1 MPLNIY
7 TSNLM
12 EHLVDRLEQVVR
24 APRRAPGTPF
34 DKELIVVQSKGMQR
48 WLSMELAGRIGV
60 WANGEFLF
68 PNRFVEEVFARVL
81 PDSPAEAPLF
91 APEVMT
97 WRILG
102 LLLQVT
108 GKPGFEEI
116 AGYLSDDADGLKR
129 MQLAQR
135 IADTFD
141 RYTIYRPEKLLEWE
155 EGAEEHWQA
164 QLWRALSDGVTQ
176 KHRARLL
183 HDFRRA
189 LESGRLPEQRRISVI
204 GIPSLPPFH
213 LEVLARI
220 AQYGE
225 VNLFLLNP
233 CRQYWGEIVSER
245 ELARLEIRGEGAEQW
260 YETGNPL
267 LASWGKL
274 GRDFFEAIIDGCGE
288 HERRDSFP
296 ELPQGSLLHE
306 VQADIVELRGAEAGL
321 RTVSAHDLSLK
332 VHSCHSPMRE
342 VEVLYDTLLSIFDAD
357 PSLSPRDVLVMTPDI
372 ETYAPYIS
380 AVFQNPEEGGERVPY
395 SIADRS
401 LKNEGEAAQALLA
414 ILGLCGGRYG
424 VATVLDILE
433 SPPVARR
440 FNLSEDDLETV
451 RDWLR
456 GANIRW
462 GIDAEQRTEHG
473 VPPFR
478 ENSWAAGLDRLLL
491 GYAMNGDGRSFYNGI
506 LPFDDMEG
514 GVALV
519 FGRFLTFCE
528 RLFGETRALA
538 RPRVPSEWVPALR
551 QILDDFILPD
561 QEGER
566 ELLSLIEI
574 AKKLGECGSQA
585 GFEGEVGI
593 EVVRY
598 WLEQQL
604 GSSERGLGFLT
615 GGVTFCAML
624 PMRSIPFPVV
634 ALIGMDEGQF
644 PRRNPA
650 QGFDLMTAERRAG
663 DRSPRDEDRY
673 LFLEA
678 LLSARKRLHISYVG
692 QSIKDNTELPPSV
705 LVSELLDYLER
716 CFVTSNGTPAG
727 AVLHHPLQPFSQN
740 YFTGNPA
747 LFSYS
752 RRNCAGAA
760 AKMSPPT
767 PPPPFLEAPL
777 SPWEEESTVTLKALI
792 DFLCNPAKE
801 LLRRRLG
808 IRIEQGAEPLEEAEP
823 FSLPTLT
830 KYQLEQEMV
839 TALLRG
845 EDLDV
850 PYAVAC
856 AQGDLPPGVCG
867 SALFRKL
874 GEPATEFAAKVAEV
888 AGAEPLPPLDIDLK
902 LSGGRILGRI
912 ENLRSDR
919 MVRYRYT
926 KLKAKDQ
933 LRLWVEHLALNCA
946 RAAGYP
952 LQSTFVAAD
961 STIHLPPVGECAE
974 QLDRLLELYRKGMTC
989 PLKFFPE
996 TSLEYARKSRDP
1008 KKAGK
1013 ALTDALGKWRGSEF
1027 FEGEGKDDHCRRCF
1041 GDEAPLDEEF
1051 TAVAL
1056 QIWGPLLDHQTNA
1069 LTPTLSRR
1077 EREDKT

>member
-1 MPLNIY
+1 MPLYIH

-12 EHLVDRLEQVVR
+12 EHLVDRLEKVVR
-24 APRRAPGTPF
+24 APRRAPCSPF

-48 WLSMELAGRIGV
+48 WLSMELAARIGV

-68 PNRFVEEVFARVL
+68 PNRFVERVFTEVL
-81 PDSPAEAPLF
+81 PDAPEEAPLF
-91 APEVMT
+91 SPEVMT

-102 LLLQVT
+102 LLQQAPAA
-108 GKPGFEEI
+108 PGFEEI
-116 AGYLSDDADGLKR
+116 AAYLLDDADGLKR

-135 IADTFD
+135 VADTFD
-141 RYTIYRPEKLLEWE
+141 RYTVYRPEKLLEWE
-155 EGAEEHWQA
+155 QGKEDHWQA
-164 QLWRALSDGVTQ
+164 QLWRALTADVTQ
-176 KHRARLL
+176 KHRGRLL
-183 HDFRRA
+183 HEFRKA
-189 LESGRLPEQRRISVI
+189 LDAGRLPDRRRISVI

-220 AQYGE
+220 AQHAE

-245 ELARLEIRGEGAEQW
+245 ELARLEKRGEVAEQW

-288 HERRDSFP
+288 HERQDRFSR
-296 ELPQGSLLHE
+296 LPQGPLLYE
-306 VQADIVELRGAEAGL
+306 VQADIVELRGADAGVRHL
-321 RTVSAHDLSLK
+321 DAGDLSLE

-357 PSLSPRDVLVMTPDI
+357 PTLSPRDVLVMTPDI
-372 ETYAPYIS
+372 ESYAPYIS
-380 AVFQNPEEGGERVPY
+380 AVFGNPEPGAERIPY

-401 LKNEGEAAQALLA
+401 LKNEGEAAQALLS

-433 SPPVARR
+433 SAPVARR
-440 FNLSEDDLETV
+440 FSLNEDDLETV

-462 GIDAEQRTEHG
+462 GIDAAQRAEHG
-473 VPPFR
+473 VPPFH
-478 ENSWAAGLDRLLL
+478 ENSWSAGLDRLLL
-491 GYAMNGDGRSFYNGI
+491 GYAMNGDGRSFYHDI

-519 FGRFLTFCE
+519 LGRFLSFCE
-528 RLFGETRALA
+528 KLFAETQGLA
-538 RPRVPSEWVPALR
+538 RARRAADWVPVLR
-551 QILDDFILPD
+551 RILDDFILPD

-574 AKKLGECGSQA
+574 AKKLGECGSQG
-585 GFEGEVGI
+585 GFEEEITI

-598 WLEQQL
+598 WVEQQL

-634 ALIGMDEGQF
+634 ALIGMDDGQF
-644 PRRNPA
+644 PRKNPS
-650 QGFDLMTAERRAG
+650 QGFDLMTRERRPG

-692 QSIKDNTELPPSV
+692 QGIKDNAELPPCV
-705 LVSELLDYLER
+705 LVSELQDYLAR
-716 CFVTSNGTPAG
+716 CFVTHDGKPAG
-727 AVLHHPLQPFSQN
+727 QARRHPLQPFSPR
-740 YFTGNPA
+740 YFTGDNG

-752 RRNCAGAA
+752 QQNCAGAA
-760 AKMSPPT
+760 AKLVPTVPPV
-767 PPPPFLEAPL
+767 PFLATPL
-777 SPWEEESTVTLKALI
+777 PQWEESSTVTLKSLV
-792 DFLCNPAKE
+792 DFLCNPSKE

-808 IRIEQGAEPLEEAEP
+808 VRIVEGDDPLEEVEP
-823 FSLPTLT
+823 FALDSLE
-830 KYQLEQEMV
+830 KYQLEQEIV
-839 TALLRG
+839 AAVLRG
-845 EDLDV
+845 EELEL
-850 PYAVAC
+850 PFAVAC
-856 AQGDLPPGVCG
+856 ARGDLPPGVCG
-867 SALFRKL
+867 AALYQKL
-874 GEPATEFAAKVAEV
+874 GEPAAAFATKVNEAA
-888 AGAEPLPPLDIDLK
+888 AGEPLRPLDIDLR
-902 LSGGRILGRI
+902 LPAGRIIGRL
-912 ENLRSDR
+912 ENLRNDR

-926 KLKAKDQ
+926 ELKPKDQ

-946 RAAGYP
+946 RAEGYP
-952 LQSTFVAAD
+952 LQSTFVASK
-961 STIHLPPVGECAE
+961 STIDLPAIEDGE
-974 QLDRLLELYRKGMTC
+974 QYLNQLLELYRQGMSS

-996 TSLEYARKSRDP
+996 TSFEYAKNAREP
-1008 KKAGK
+1008 KTAGK
-1013 ALTDALGKWRGSEF
+1013 ALGAAQTAWRGSERKK
-1027 FEGEGKDDHCRRCF
+1027 GDGKDEYVRRCF
-1041 GDEAPLDEEF
+1041 GEEAPLDDEF
-1051 TAVAL
+1051 QAL
-1056 QIWGPLLDHQTNA
+1056 ARQVWEPILGNQTGKS
-1069 LTPTLSRR
+1069 SRKKKAG
-1077 EREDKT
+1077 EVS

>member
-1 MPLNIY
+1 MPLHIH

-12 EHLVDRLEQVVR
+12 EHLVDRLEKVVR
-24 APRRAPGTPF
+24 APRRAPCTPF

-48 WLSMELAGRIGV
+48 WLSMELAARIGV

-68 PNRFVEEVFARVL
+68 PNRFVERVFAKVL
-81 PDSPAEAPLF
+81 PDAPEEAPLF
-91 APEVMT
+91 SPEVLT

-102 LLLQVT
+102 LLREAT
-108 GKPGFEEI
+108 GQPGFEEI
-116 AGYLSDDADGLKR
+116 AGYLCDDPDGLKR

-135 IADTFD
+135 VADTFD
-141 RYTIYRPEKLLEWE
+141 RYTVYRPEKLLEWE
-155 EGAEEHWQA
+155 HGKEEHWQA
-164 QLWRALSDGVTQ
+164 QLWRSLTAAVTQ

-183 HDFRRA
+183 HDFRKA
-189 LESGRLPEQRRISVI
+189 LDGGRLPERRRISVI

-213 LEVLARI
+213 LEVLARL
-220 AQYGE
+220 AQHAE

-245 ELARLEIRGEGAEQW
+245 ELARLEKQGEGAEQW

-274 GRDFFEAIIDGCGE
+274 GRDFFDAIIDGCGE
-288 HERRDSFP
+288 HERLDSFA

-306 VQADIVELRGAEAGL
+306 IQADIVELRGADAGVRRL
-321 RTVSAHDLSLK
+321 SAADLSLQ

-357 PSLSPRDVLVMTPDI
+357 PTLTPRDVLVMTPDI
-372 ETYAPYIS
+372 ESYAPYIF
-380 AVFQNPEEGGERVPY
+380 AVFGNPESGAERIPY

-401 LKNEGEAAQALLA
+401 LKNEGEAAQALLS

-433 SPPVARR
+433 SAPVARR
-440 FNLSEDDLETV
+440 FGLSEDDLETV

-462 GIDAEQRTEHG
+462 GIDAAQRAEHG
-473 VPPFR
+473 VPPFH
-478 ENSWAAGLDRLLL
+478 ENSWSAGLDRLLL

-519 FGRFLTFCE
+519 LGRFLSFCE
-528 RLFGETRALA
+528 KLFAETQALS
-538 RPRVPSEWVPALR
+538 RPKRVAEWMPVLR
-551 QILDDFILPD
+551 RILDDFILPD

-566 ELLSLIEI
+566 EFLSLIEI
-574 AKKLGECGSQA
+574 VKKLGECGGAA
-585 GFEGEVGI
+585 GFEEEIGI

-598 WLEQQL
+598 WVEQQL

-644 PRRNPA
+644 PRNNPA
-650 QGFDLMTAERRAG
+650 QGFDLMTRERRAG

-692 QSIKDNTELPPSV
+692 QSIKDNAELPPCV
-705 LVSELLDYLER
+705 LVSELQDYLAR
-716 CFVTSNGTPAG
+716 CFVTSDEKPAG
-727 AVLHHPLQPFSQN
+727 AARRHPLQPFSPR
-740 YFTGNPA
+740 YFTGDNGH
-747 LFSYS
+747 FSYS
-752 RRNCAGAA
+752 AQNCAGAA
-760 AKMSPPT
+760 AKLHPSKT
-767 PPPPFLEAPL
+767 PAPFLAAPL
-777 SPWEEESTVTLKALI
+777 PPWEEASTVTLKALI

-808 IRIEQGAEPLEEAEP
+808 VRIVEGDDPLEEVEP
-823 FSLPTLT
+823 FALDSLE
-830 KYQLEQEMV
+830 KYQLEQEIV
-839 TALLRG
+839 AAVLRG
-845 EDLDV
+845 EELEL
-850 PYAVAC
+850 PFAVAC
-856 AQGDLPPGVCG
+856 ARGDLPPGVCG
-867 SALFRKL
+867 AALYQKL
-874 GEPATEFAAKVAEV
+874 GEPAAEFAGKVSEV
-888 AGAEPLPPLDIDLK
+888 CTGAPLTPLDIDLK
-902 LSGGRILGRI
+902 LPAGRIIGRL

-926 KLKAKDQ
+926 DLKPKDQ

-946 RAAGYP
+946 QVEGYP
-952 LQSTFVAAD
+952 LLSTFVAAK
-961 STIHLPPVGECAE
+961 STVNLAAIDASETHLN
-974 QLDRLLELYRKGMTC
+974 RLLELYQKGMSS
-989 PLKFFPE
+989 PLKFFPD
-996 TSLEYARKSRDP
+996 TSFEYVKNAREP
-1008 KKAGK
+1008 KNAAK
-1013 ALTDALGKWRGSEF
+1013 ALGAATAAWHGSEYKKGDGQD
-1027 FEGEGKDDHCRRCF
+1027 EYCRRCF
-1041 GDEAPLDEEF
+1041 GESPPVDEEF
-1051 TAVAL
+1051 QAL
-1056 QIWGPLLDHQTNA
+1056 AREVWDPILDNQVK
-1069 LTPTLSRR
+1069 SG
-1077 EREDKT
+1077 KSGKKK

>member
-1 MPLNIY
+1 MPLYIH

-12 EHLVDRLEQVVR
+12 EHLVDRLEKVVR
-24 APRRAPGTPF
+24 APRRAPCNPF
-34 DKELIVVQSKGMQR
+34 EKELIVVQSKGMQR
-48 WLSMELAGRIGV
+48 WLAMELAARIGV

-68 PNRFVEEVFARVL
+68 PNRFVEGAFAAVL
-81 PDSPAEAPLF
+81 PDAQSEATLF
-91 APEVMT
+91 TPEVMT

-102 LLLQVT
+102 LLQQSA

-116 AGYLSDDADGLKR
+116 ASYLQDDADGLKR

-141 RYTIYRPEKLLEWE
+141 RYTVYRDQKVREWE
-155 EGAEEHWQA
+155 QGKEEHWQA
-164 QLWRALSDGVTQ
+164 QLWRSLTDGVTQ

-183 HDFRRA
+183 QDFREA
-189 LESGRLPEQRRISVI
+189 LDCGRVPATRRVSVI

-213 LEVLARI
+213 LEVLSRM
-220 AQYGE
+220 AQHAE

-245 ELARLEIRGEGAEQW
+245 ELARLEKQGEGEPQW

-274 GRDFFEAIIDGCGE
+274 GRDFFNAIIDGCGE
-288 HERRDSFP
+288 HDRHDSFGG
-296 ELPQGSLLHE
+296 LPQGSLLHE
-306 VQADIVELRGAEAGL
+306 VQADIVELRGAESGV
-321 RTVSAHDLSLK
+321 RQVQPGDLSLK

-372 ETYAPYIS
+372 ESYAPYIS
-380 AVFQNPEEGGERVPY
+380 AVFGNPEPGAERIPY

-440 FNLSEDDLETV
+440 FGLSEDDLETV

-456 GANIRW
+456 EANVRW
-462 GIDAEQRTEHG
+462 GIDAAQRAEHG
-473 VPPFR
+473 VPPFH

-491 GYAMNGDGRSFYNGI
+491 GYAMNGDGRSFYNDI

-528 RLFGETRALA
+528 KLFADTKALSRTRTPAD
-538 RPRVPSEWVPALR
+538 WVPVLR
-551 QILDDFILPD
+551 RLLDDFILPD
-561 QEGER
+561 QDGER
-566 ELLSLIEI
+566 EVISLIEI
-574 AKKLGECGSQA
+574 AKKLGECGTEA
-585 GFEGEVGI
+585 GFQGEVGI
-593 EVVRY
+593 EAVRY
-598 WLEQQL
+598 WVEQQL

-650 QGFDLMTAERRAG
+650 QGFDLMTADRRPG

-678 LLSARKRLHISYVG
+678 LLSTRKRLHISYVG
-692 QSIKDNTELPPSV
+692 QSIKDNAELPPSV

-716 CFVTSNGTPAG
+716 CFVTPEGKPAG
-727 AVLHHPLQPFSQN
+727 QVQKHPLQPFSQK
-740 YFTGNPA
+740 YFTGSPG

-752 RRNCAGAA
+752 RHNCAGAV
-760 AKMSPPT
+760 AKLSPPA
-767 PPPPFLEAPL
+767 PPPPFLAAPL
-777 SPWEEESTVTLKALI
+777 PPWEEGSTVTLKALI

-808 IRIEQGAEPLEEAEP
+808 IKIEQGVEPLEETEA
-823 FSLPTLT
+823 FALPSLT

-839 TALLRG
+839 DALLQG
-845 EDLDV
+845 EDLDI

-856 AQGDLPPGVCG
+856 ARGDLPPGVCG
-867 SALFRKL
+867 SALYRKL
-874 GEPATEFAAKVAEV
+874 GEPAIEFAAKVQEV
-888 AGAEPLPPLDIDLK
+888 AGGAELPPLDLDLK
-902 LSGGRILGRI
+902 LPGGRLLGRI
-912 ENLRSDR
+912 EKVRAERL
-919 MVRYRYT
+919 VRYRYT

-946 RAAGYP
+946 KAEGYP
-952 LQSTFVAAD
+952 LHSSFVAAD
-961 STIHLPPVGECAE
+961 STIHLPPIE
-974 QLDRLLELYRKGMTC
+974 QCVEHLDRLLELYRNGMTH

-996 TSLEYARKSRDP
+996 TSLEYAKKSRDP
-1008 KKAGK
+1008 KKAAK
-1013 ALTDALGKWRGSEF
+1013 AFSDAMGKWRGSEF
-1027 FEGEGKDDHCRRCF
+1027 SKGEGEDDHCRRCF
-1041 GDEAPLDEEF
+1041 GEEGPLDQEF
-1051 TAVAL
+1051 ADLAL
-1056 QIWGPLLDHQTNA
+1056 EVWGPLLDHQTA
-1069 LTPTLSRR
+1069 
-1077 EREDKT
+1077 KTASKKK